1 MVEESS
7 LTKSNYIHLTSNVIE
22 DSSNPGAQSSQKL
35 VSNEHIINAI
45 SLNYEE
51 IIKENKELVD
61 FVVKDKFYL
70 LRVPNITL
78 SEYITY
84 IMEHTNINIST
95 IIIAIIYIDMFCEK
109 YKYVLCFNNIYL
121 MFLTACL
128 LSIKFNEDKYISSE
142 FYAEICEI
150 PVEYLN
156 ELEKYLCLKLRYSLY
171 VEDTEYNS
179 YYNYLANYIP
189 EKKAKEEMDA

>member
-7 LTKSNYIHLTSNVIE
+7 LTKSNYIHLASNVIE
-22 DSSNPGAQSSQKL
+22 DNSNPGAQSSQKL
-35 VSNEHIINAI
+35 KSNEHIINAI

-70 LRVPNITL
+70 RRVPNITL

-128 LSIKFNEDKYISSE
+128 LSIKFNEDKYISSQ

>member
-35 VSNEHIINAI
+35 VSNEDIINAI

-70 LRVPNITL
+70 RRVPNITL

-84 IMEHTNINIST
+84 ILEHTNINIST

-121 MFLTACL
+121 IFLTACL

>member
-35 VSNEHIINAI
+35 MSNEDIINAI

-70 LRVPNITL
+70 RRVPNITL

-84 IMEHTNINIST
+84 ILEHTNINIST

>member
-1 MVEESS
+1 MVEDSS

-35 VSNEHIINAI
+35 MSNEDIINAI

-70 LRVPNITL
+70 RRVPNITL

>member
-35 VSNEHIINAI
+35 MSNEHIINAI

-70 LRVPNITL
+70 RRVPNITL

-84 IMEHTNINIST
+84 ILEHTNINIST

>member
-35 VSNEHIINAI
+35 KSNEHIINAI

-70 LRVPNITL
+70 RRVPNITL

>member
-35 VSNEHIINAI
+35 VSNEDIINAI

-70 LRVPNITL
+70 RRVPNITL

-150 PVEYLN
+150 PVEFLN

>member
-35 VSNEHIINAI
+35 VSNEDIINAI

-70 LRVPNITL
+70 RRVPNITL

-128 LSIKFNEDKYISSE
+128 LSIKFNEDKYISSQ

>member
-22 DSSNPGAQSSQKL
+22 DNSNPGAQSSQKL
-35 VSNEHIINAI
+35 VSNEDIINAI

-70 LRVPNITL
+70 RRVPNITL

-84 IMEHTNINIST
+84 ILEHTNINIST

>member
-35 VSNEHIINAI
+35 VSNEDIINAI

-70 LRVPNITL
+70 RRVPNITL

-84 IMEHTNINIST
+84 ILEHTNINIST

>member
-35 VSNEHIINAI
+35 MSNEDIINAI

-70 LRVPNITL
+70 RRVPNITL

>member
-35 VSNEHIINAI
+35 VSNEDIINAI

-70 LRVPNITL
+70 RRVPNITL

-84 IMEHTNINIST
+84 ILEHTNINIST

-128 LSIKFNEDKYISSE
+128 LSIKFNEDKYISSQ

>member
-35 VSNEHIINAI
+35 VSNEDIINAI

-70 LRVPNITL
+70 RRVPNITL

-84 IMEHTNINIST
+84 ILEHTNINIST

-128 LSIKFNEDKYISSE
+128 LSIKFNEDKYISSQ

-150 PVEYLN
+150 PVEFLN

>member
-7 LTKSNYIHLTSNVIE
+7 LTKSNYIHLASNVIE
-22 DSSNPGAQSSQKL
+22 DNSNPGAQSSQKL
-35 VSNEHIINAI
+35 VSNEDIINAI

-70 LRVPNITL
+70 RRVPNITL

-150 PVEYLN
+150 PVEFLN
-156 ELEKYLCLKLRYSLY
+156 ELEKYLCVKLRYSLY

>member
-35 VSNEHIINAI
+35 VSNEDIINAI

-70 LRVPNITL
+70 RRVPNITL

-84 IMEHTNINIST
+84 ILEHTNINIST

-171 VEDTEYNS
+171 VKDTEYNS

>member
-7 LTKSNYIHLTSNVIE
+7 LTKSNYIHLASNVIE
-22 DSSNPGAQSSQKL
+22 DNSNPGAQSSQKL
-35 VSNEHIINAI
+35 KSNEHIINAI

-70 LRVPNITL
+70 RRVPNITL

-95 IIIAIIYIDMFCEK
+95 IIIAIIYIDMFCEQ

-128 LSIKFNEDKYISSE
+128 LSIKFNEDKYISSQ

-150 PVEYLN
+150 PVDYLN